1 MNQPRN
7 KHKHQGFAENTEEN
21 TVKADETAALDEM
34 EGKATEDSQS
44 GAMDELKTALEEQ
57 KAKYLRLYADF
68 DNYKRRTAV
77 ERLELEQTAGKKVII
92 PLLDLLDDCDRAE
105 KLLLSDE
112 GKEDKPDEGKEDKH
126 REGIILIFNK
136 LRSILQAQGLKPMES
151 LHTEFDVETQEAITQ
166 IPAPSEDLVGK
177 VVDVIQKGYYLND
190 KIIRFAKVV
199 IGN

>member
-105 KLLLSDE
+105 KLLLSN
-112 GKEDKPDEGKEDKH
+112 EGKEDKH